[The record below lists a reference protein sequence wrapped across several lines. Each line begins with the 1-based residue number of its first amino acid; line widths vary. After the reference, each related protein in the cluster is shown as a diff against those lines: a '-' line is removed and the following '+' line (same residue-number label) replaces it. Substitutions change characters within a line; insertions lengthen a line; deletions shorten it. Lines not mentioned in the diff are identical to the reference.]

1 MFDPVFWLLTS
12 GFFFSEM
19 GEAVEY
25 KHKFLELL
33 LQKDALKIAKGTDS
47 FFKLKS
53 GRMSPTFVSLGA
65 LTDGESLAML
75 KQSYSRAAME
85 GVRNGVLKDFQY
97 VFGPAYKGI
106 TLCALT
112 CEGLYENFG
121 KNTCALY
128 DRKEEK
134 AYGEATRGT
143 AASKVIV
150 GAEKFV
156 QESTILL
163 VDDVMT
169 TGQAKYEALEKIT
182 LLGNYH
188 IAGMVIAVDRQE
200 LMGDAQHVGAHSAVQ
215 ALEEAFGIKTV
226 TILTMQEIFSLVKD
240 TLEKDVRQGWI
251 TYYEQYGAVSMQ

>member
-1 MFDPVFWLLTS
+1 MDDKR
-12 GFFFSEM
+12 
-19 GEAVEY
+19 A
-25 KHKFLELL
+25 FLELL
-33 LQKDALKIAKGTDS
+33 LKKDALKIAKGTDS
-47 FFKLKS
+47 FFTLKS

-85 GVRNGVLKDFQY
+85 GVKNGVLKDFQY

-156 QESTILL
+156 QTSAILL
-163 VDDVMT
+163 VDDVIT
-169 TGQAKYEALEKIT
+169 TGQAKYEALEKIN

-200 LMGDAQHVGAHSAVQ
+200 LLGNTHDGGSLSAVQ
-215 ALEEAFGIKTV
+215 ALETELGIKTV
-226 TILTMQEIFSLVKD
+226 AILTMQEIFSLVKD
-240 TLEKDVRQGWI
+240 TLEKEVRRAWI
-251 TYYEQYGAVSMQ
+251 AYYEQYGAVSMQ